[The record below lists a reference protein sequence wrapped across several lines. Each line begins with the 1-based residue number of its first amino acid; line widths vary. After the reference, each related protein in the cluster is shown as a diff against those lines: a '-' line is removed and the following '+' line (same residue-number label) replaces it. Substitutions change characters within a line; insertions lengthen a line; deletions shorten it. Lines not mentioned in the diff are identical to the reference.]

1 MKQLIVLLIFVSIQ
15 VQAKTYQLL
24 ETKLY
29 SGEVVKKTLTP
40 TGVAVKF
47 LVPSFEAKSDK
58 SYGII
63 KDDFQS
69 LKFKGLDNTKEVS
82 KAALPYY
89 SFIVKGV
96 PSDFKVTLNKGKAF
110 TVKGLK
116 PAPAKELPCRCAKD
130 KDLNPNIDVL
140 KYEEGRGLYKIE
152 YLGDFK
158 GVELSKVTLSPSKY
172 KNGLF
177 EVYPKIEFSI
187 VSKSKNSI
195 DFNIEDLPRDLKSE
209 KNYLIVAA
217 SHLVKATNEL
227 AEYKRTQGF
236 KVKVVDL
243 KTIGKT
249 SAKLKTFFHEEY
261 KRNGYNFALLVGH
274 EDTMPTEYIETS
286 SDAQTPS
293 DLKYFTMGGSTDLIP
308 DVYYGRI
315 VANTASDVKNQ
326 LHKIKEYDQ
335 RSYSD
340 SSGTNHFVGIASDE
354 GSDPTDVEYMEGF
367 AKEFIDVFKTKT
379 SFFFQESSNSS
390 SRNINKALNTGASW
404 LSYIGHGSGTSW
416 SSVNRGDYNTT
427 HIKDLSP
434 GIVKPVIIDVAC
446 QNGRFSYDGRLGE
459 RFMNETKNGAA
470 IGAVAYYGGSV
481 DISWHPPAVM
491 ARGINQAIAKDGVKG
506 LGESLLKGQLYL
518 LANYDDRAAAEEN
531 LIWYHLFGDPSMNI
545 RF

>member
-1 MKQLIVLLIFVSIQ
+1 MKQLIVLLMFVSIQ

-29 SGEVVKKTLTP
+29 SGEVVKKTLTSN
-40 TGVAVKF
+40 GVSVKF
-47 LVPSFEAKSDK
+47 LVPSFEAESDN

-69 LKFKGLDNTKEVS
+69 LSFKGLENTKEVS

-89 SFIVKGV
+89 SFIVKGI
-96 PSDFKVTLNKGKAF
+96 PSDFKVTLDKGKAF

-130 KDLNPNIDVL
+130 KDLNPNIDIL

-158 GVELSKVTLSPSKY
+158 GVQLSKVTLSPSKY

-177 EVYPKIEFSI
+177 EVYPEIEFSI
-187 VSKSKNSI
+187 RSNSQKNI
-195 DFNIEDLPRDLKSE
+195 VFNIDALPRDKKSE
-209 KNYLIVAA
+209 KNYLIVSA
-217 SHLVKATNEL
+217 SHLIKATNEL
-227 AEYKRTQGF
+227 ADYKRTQGY

-261 KRNGYNFALLVGH
+261 KRNGYHFALLVGH
-274 EDTMPTEYIETS
+274 EDSMPTEYVETS

-293 DLKYFTMGGSTDLIP
+293 DLKYFTMGGSDDLIP

-315 VANTASDVKNQ
+315 VANTAADVKNQ
-326 LHKIKEYDQ
+326 LMKIKEYDQ

-340 SSGTNHFVGIASDE
+340 ASGTNHFVGIASDE

-367 AKEFIDVFKTKT
+367 AKEFVDVFKTKT
-379 SFFFQESSNSS
+379 SFFFQEASNSN

-416 SSVNRGDYNTT
+416 SSVNRGDYNTS
-427 HIKDLSP
+427 HIKELSP
-434 GIVKPVIIDVAC
+434 SVVKPVIIDVAC
-446 QNGRFSYDGRLGE
+446 QNGRFTYDGRLGE
-459 RFMNETKNGAA
+459 RFMNETKNGSA

-491 ARGINQAIAKDGVKG
+491 ARGINQAIASEGVKG

-531 LIWYHLFGDPSMNI
+531 LVWYHLFGDPSMNI